1 MRVCS
6 TVAHVT
12 ECPSCAQLTSSPHPG
27 TLNFHDILDGHPKAD
42 EALRMLYR
50 PGHYD
55 LIYAR

>member
-1 MRVCS
+1 MALYVHAAER
-6 TVAHVT
+6 A
-12 ECPSCAQLTSSPHPG
+12 SCAQLTFCPLSG